1 MIPQPVRPRVLI
13 VDDHPA
19 NRMAFE
25 MILEPFYTVSLATN
39 GYQALELA
47 DRNDYAVILL
57 DIRMPGLSGFEVAET
72 LRQRDRTRHTP
83 IIFMSAY
90 DQTIVQA
97 KKGYIAG
104 ATDFL
109 FSPIDE
115 ELLKLKVAT
124 YVQISL
130 QNESLRRQI
139 QHLQTTVRALEKM
152 VRGRDP
158 VDEPVQEGIHDLE
171 NQIDELERILGPLP
185 G

>member
-1 MIPQPVRPRVLI
+1 MIPQPAPPRVLI

-25 MILEPFYTVSLATN
+25 MILEPVYTVTLASN
-39 GYQALELA
+39 GYQALEFA
-47 DRNDYAVILL
+47 DRDDYAVILL
-57 DIRMPGLSGFEVAET
+57 DIRMPGMSGFEVAEI
-72 LRQRDRTRHTP
+72 LRQRERTRHTP

-115 ELLKLKVAT
+115 EFLKLKVAT
-124 YVQISL
+124 YVQIYL
-130 QNESLRRQI
+130 RNESLRRQI
-139 QHLQTTVRALEKM
+139 HHLQTAVRALEKL
-152 VRGRDP
+152 VCGRDP
-158 VDEPVQEGIHDLE
+158 VDGPVQEGIYDLE
-171 NQIDELERILGPLP
+171 DQIDELERRFEPLP